1 MDKLAVFICQFWKI
15 GFHDPIFHDFFVSFD
30 LNVYHYDNVDCL
42 NKKESISRLSM
53 HFWKKIWVSVLHVL
67 PKNIAL
73 AMSFGPVLF
82 YLFTSSHSHD
92 II

>member
-15 GFHDPIFHDFFVSFD
+15 GFHDPIFHDLFFFVSFD

-53 HFWKKIWVSVLHVL
+53 HF
-67 PKNIAL
+67 
-73 AMSFGPVLF
+73 
-82 YLFTSSHSHD
+82 
-92 II
+92 